1 MFNITSQSQKLHKAI
16 ATSIVRLSALETLDD
31 IEQSDL
37 SLQTLFEGARLAGL
51 RAAKNTS
58 AFVPN
63 CHPVPIT
70 YAAVDFKIKGL
81 DIIIEAEVHAIARN
95 GVDLQAIHAVTVA
108 ALHLYALLHP
118 FKTGIEIGATRVV
131 PDTENDPALQ
141 WPRNDIRAAVVVCS
155 NAVAMGVKEDKAGRI
170 ILTKLKD
177 LSISCDAYA
186 VVADDVD
193 AIQQK
198 AKTFADKG
206 FQLLIFCGGTGLL
219 QSDKTPDAIAP
230 LLQRPIPATMEAAR
244 AYGQERTPFALFSRG
259 VAGFISDTLV
269 LTLPGSSRGAA
280 ETIDALFPEVLALFS
295 EENLARR

>member
-1 MFNITSQSQKLHKAI
+1 MFYITGQSQKLHKAI
-16 ATSIVRLSALETLDD
+16 ATSVLRLSALETLDD
-31 IEQSDL
+31 IEQSGL

-58 AFVPN
+58 AFVPHF
-63 CHPVPIT
+63 HPVPVT
-70 YAAVDFKIKGL
+70 YTAIDFEIKGF
-81 DIIIEAEVHAIARN
+81 DIIIEAAVHALART
-95 GVDLQAIHAVTVA
+95 GVTLQAMHTATVA
-108 ALHLYALLHP
+108 ALHLYAILHP
-118 FKTGIEIGATRVV
+118 FDTGIEIGTTRIVSAT
-131 PDTENDPALQ
+131 EYDPALH
-141 WPRNDIRAAVVVCS
+141 WPRNPIRAAVVVCS
-155 NAVAMGVKEDKAGRI
+155 NAVAMGVKEDKAGRS
-170 ILTKLKD
+170 ILAKLKD
-177 LSISCDAYA
+177 FSISCDAYA
-186 VVADDVD
+186 VITDDVD

-198 AKTFADKG
+198 AKSFADQG
-206 FQLLIFCGGTGLL
+206 FQLLIFCGGTGML

-230 LLQRPIPATMEAAR
+230 LLQRQMPAIMEAAR